1 MVNIRGADQQKGSAS
16 PRADVGEIDTKKP
29 FQSVKAA
36 VSLFGEVA
44 LKGKPAVRRS
54 RLSSENVIDKETQ
67 LLLAQRE
74 VSRFKRVL
82 QSAETTKARANS
94 ELQKAKRTLNDLT
107 TKHKAVDESK
117 KSAIETAEAVKEK
130 ARRLEEAKSQQ
141 LVGDAA
147 RKRELDEA
155 RQQYKMA
162 AHELNAAKQQ
172 INKIRQDFDAA
183 LESKSSSFQ
192 HAAETQR
199 SANMNKERVSELS
212 KEIGAMR
219 ESAQQLKIASAQIQ
233 EQQEN
238 LVEEKDAR
246 IHFCK
251 AATAEAEKNLEILKK
266 EYDPE
271 LTKNLEAK
279 LAETSAEIELL
290 QEEMKKAHAFEM
302 EKVKVLTIEFNEAT
316 KALKEIATEEI
327 SLRHMLTSLTA
338 ELENVKTEKI
348 ELLEKEIEKEYAA
361 MEKETESARR
371 ESEEL
376 KKKAEEM
383 KKNAEELKEE
393 TKNAR
398 LLAQDVEG
406 KLELALKEAEEAK
419 AAEKKTHEDMK
430 TLSERESIQDQ
441 DFDNKIKLAPEE
453 FESLKKK
460 EEESGNI
467 ADTKVADA
475 MAQIEVVKARNK
487 EAEKKLKA
495 NLKAIEEIKEA
506 TDMALRSA
514 EMSEAAEQTLETQLQ
529 RWREEAQTMV
539 LA

>member
-1 MVNIRGADQQKGSAS
+1 M
-16 PRADVGEIDTKKP
+16 
-29 FQSVKAA
+29 
-36 VSLFGEVA
+36 
-44 LKGKPAVRRS
+44 
-54 RLSSENVIDKETQ
+54 
-67 LLLAQRE
+67 
-74 VSRFKRVL
+74 
-82 QSAETTKARANS
+82 
-94 ELQKAKRTLNDLT
+94 
-107 TKHKAVDESK
+107 
-117 KSAIETAEAVKEK
+117 
-130 ARRLEEAKSQQ
+130 
-141 LVGDAA
+141 AA
-147 RKRELDEA
+147 R
-155 RQQYKMA
+155 
-162 AHELNAAKQQ
+162 ELNAAKQQ

-192 HAAETQR
+192 QAAETQR

-316 KALKEIATEEI
+316 KALQEIATEES

-371 ESEEL
+371 EAEEL

-383 KKNAEELKEE
+383 RKNAEELKEE

-406 KLELALKEAEEAK
+406 KLELALKEAKEAK
-419 AAEKKTHEDMK
+419 EAEKKAHEDMK

-441 DFDNKIKLAPEE
+441 DFGNKIKLAPEE
-453 FESLKKK
+453 FGSLKKK

-487 EAEKKLKA
+487 EAEKKLEA

-514 EMSEAAEQTLETQLQ
+514 DMSEAAEKTLETQLQ
-529 RWREEAQTMV
+529 RWREESQTMV
-539 LA
+539 VA

>member
-1 MVNIRGADQQKGSAS
+1 M
-16 PRADVGEIDTKKP
+16 
-29 FQSVKAA
+29 
-36 VSLFGEVA
+36 
-44 LKGKPAVRRS
+44 
-54 RLSSENVIDKETQ
+54 
-67 LLLAQRE
+67 
-74 VSRFKRVL
+74 L

-141 LVGDAA
+141 LVGNAA

-199 SANMNKERVSELS
+199 SANMNKGRVSELS

-290 QEEMKKAHAFEM
+290 QEEMKEAHAFEM

-348 ELLEKEIEKEYAA
+348 ESLEKEIEKEYAA

-539 LA
+539 VA

>member
-1 MVNIRGADQQKGSAS
+1 
-16 PRADVGEIDTKKP
+16 
-29 FQSVKAA
+29 
-36 VSLFGEVA
+36 
-44 LKGKPAVRRS
+44 
-54 RLSSENVIDKETQ
+54 
-67 LLLAQRE
+67 
-74 VSRFKRVL
+74 
-82 QSAETTKARANS
+82 
-94 ELQKAKRTLNDLT
+94 
-107 TKHKAVDESK
+107 
-117 KSAIETAEAVKEK
+117 
-130 ARRLEEAKSQQ
+130 
-141 LVGDAA
+141 
-147 RKRELDEA
+147 
-155 RQQYKMA
+155 
-162 AHELNAAKQQ
+162 
-172 INKIRQDFDAA
+172 
-183 LESKSSSFQ
+183 
-192 HAAETQR
+192 
-199 SANMNKERVSELS
+199 
-212 KEIGAMR
+212 
-219 ESAQQLKIASAQIQ
+219 
-233 EQQEN
+233 
-238 LVEEKDAR
+238 VEEKDAR

-316 KALKEIATEEI
+316 KALQEIATEES

-371 ESEEL
+371 EAEEL

-383 KKNAEELKEE
+383 RKNAEELKEE

-406 KLELALKEAEEAK
+406 KLELALKEAKEAK
-419 AAEKKTHEDMK
+419 EAEKKAHEDMK

-441 DFDNKIKLAPEE
+441 DFGNKIKLAPEE
-453 FESLKKK
+453 FGSLKKK

-487 EAEKKLKA
+487 EAEKKLEA

-514 EMSEAAEQTLETQLQ
+514 DMSEAAEKTLETQLQ
-529 RWREEAQTMV
+529 RWREESQTMV
-539 LA
+539 VA

>member
-1 MVNIRGADQQKGSAS
+1 M
-16 PRADVGEIDTKKP
+16 
-29 FQSVKAA
+29 
-36 VSLFGEVA
+36 
-44 LKGKPAVRRS
+44 
-54 RLSSENVIDKETQ
+54 IDKETQ

-141 LVGDAA
+141 LVGNAA

-199 SANMNKERVSELS
+199 SANMNKGRVSELS

-290 QEEMKKAHAFEM
+290 QEEMKEAHAFEM

-348 ELLEKEIEKEYAA
+348 ESLEKEIEKEYAA

-539 LA
+539 VA